1 MAIPQLGKITV
12 ATIQMLLAT
21 AYLFVG
27 RPLLG
32 VILIPGILLWETF
45 DVLLHS
51 IKIMS
56 RDENELVYEAQI
68 VIWRTTLIIN
78 AEPMLVDRISLWYVT
93 LVGAVHRMDGA
104 VRLLRLIIVLIMKT
118 LFMATVSAH

>member
-1 MAIPQLGKITV
+1 M
-12 ATIQMLLAT
+12 
-21 AYLFVG
+21 
-27 RPLLG
+27 
-32 VILIPGILLWETF
+32 
-45 DVLLHS
+45 HS

>member
-1 MAIPQLGKITV
+1 MIVSQLDKIMM

-32 VILIPGILLWETF
+32 VILIPGILLWETL

-78 AEPMLVDRISLWYVT
+78 VEPMLVDRISLWYV
-93 LVGAVHRMDGA
+93 VPIGAAHRVDGA
-104 VRLLRLIIVLIMKT
+104 ADLLITALTMKT
-118 LFMATVSAH
+118 PFIAMLSAH